1 MGQLQVRPLGRTD
14 AHWIGQLLGEHWH
27 STKVVSRGRVHDA
40 DSLPGFVALIGGRRV
55 GLATY
60 QIEGDECEIVT
71 LNSIVEGIGV
81 GTALIAAVRT
91 IAVRSKCRRVWVIT
105 TNDNLQALRFYQRK
119 GFSLVAL
126 HRKALDQSRKLKPE
140 IPLIGLDGIPLRDE
154 LELEMLL

>member
-1 MGQLQVRPLGRTD
+1 
-14 AHWIGQLLGEHWH
+14 
-27 STKVVSRGRVHDA
+27 
-40 DSLPGFVALIGGRRV
+40 
-55 GLATY
+55 
-60 QIEGDECEIVT
+60 
-71 LNSIVEGIGV
+71 VEGIGV

>member
-1 MGQLQVRPLGRTD
+1 M
-14 AHWIGQLLGEHWH
+14 
-27 STKVVSRGRVHDA
+27 
-40 DSLPGFVALIGGRRV
+40 
-55 GLATY
+55 
-60 QIEGDECEIVT
+60 
-71 LNSIVEGIGV
+71 VEGIGV

-105 TNDNLQALRFYQRK
+105 TNDNLHALRFYQRK

-126 HRKALDQSRKLKPE
+126 HPKALDQSRKLKPE